1 MLTASRSVARD
12 HTRKQDTFYRK
23 DNTLYTLQEDTMRFE
38 DPLETR
44 VDSMKA
50 SVRETLVAAK
60 TIA

>member
-1 MLTASRSVARD
+1 MLTASRSVSRD
-12 HTRKQDTFYRK
+12 LTRKQDTFYKRQHP
-23 DNTLYTLQEDTMRFE
+23 LTLQEDTMRFE

-50 SVRETLVAAK
+50 SVRETLVTAK